1 MSIEPVLHSISRLKR
16 RDRRRAHGE
25 TLCSPAHANAHAPW
39 YAPTAP
45 VVAHASLAR
54 ATKDKIGAFQRIV
67 RDAGFACFARI
78 TRGDDDAA
86 ACGQLATKSRKAVKA

>member
-1 MSIEPVLHSISRLKR
+1 MSALGVAGIKLVVNLIPYNSIG
-16 RDRRRAHGE
+16 D
-25 TLCSPAHANAHAPW
+25 
-39 YAPTAP
+39 
-45 VVAHASLAR
+45 ASLAR